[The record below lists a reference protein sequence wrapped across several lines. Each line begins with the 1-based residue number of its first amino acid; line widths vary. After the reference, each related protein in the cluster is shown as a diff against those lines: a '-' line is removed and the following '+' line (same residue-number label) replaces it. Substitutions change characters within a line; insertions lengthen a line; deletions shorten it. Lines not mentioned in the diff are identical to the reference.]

1 MEQALRRCTAC
12 HIVRTA
18 ESPGISMRLSR
29 ASLLAFVSQA
39 VPIAGLGLP
48 IVVYLPPFYADEMGL
63 GLATVGWIFMIT
75 RFFDVAIDPV
85 FGLLAD
91 RHGTRFGRRKPWIA
105 LSLPVL
111 MLSVWMIFAPSGHVG
126 DGYLL
131 AWLLVM
137 YVGWTLATIS
147 ILAWSAELATDYDA
161 RTRVQG
167 AYQAALMVGL
177 IAVLLIPAAYELS
190 GMPALRDKMRGV
202 GWFIVVL
209 LPVTFVAALAWVPEA
224 KVAER
229 AHLHWRDMAGALA
242 LSRPLRRLLLADLLV
257 GLSSGVS
264 GSLIV
269 FVARDAFALGDR
281 SGVLMLA
288 YFVTGCIAIPLWVWL
303 SRRAEKHTALIW
315 AQLYSIVLLP
325 VFFVAPVGSFWAA
338 LVIIALF
345 GLPYASHRFL
355 MKAMMADITDDDQVR
370 TGRMQAGVY
379 FGLLAMTEKIGLALA
394 VGVTYPLLAWVGFRT
409 GQRNDRAALDGLVLL
424 FVLLPAA
431 LHVLAALA
439 LWRFPLGRVAQH
451 ALRRQI
457 ENATGGGVRQAASR
471 R

>member
-1 MEQALRRCTAC
+1 
-12 HIVRTA
+12 
-18 ESPGISMRLSR
+18 MRLSR
-29 ASLLAFVSQA
+29 TSLLAFVSQA
-39 VPIAGLGLP
+39 LPIAGLGLP

-63 GLATVGWIFMIT
+63 GLAAVGWIFMIT

-91 RHGTRFGRRKPWIA
+91 RYGTRFGRRKPWIA
-105 LSLPVL
+105 LALPIL
-111 MLSVWMIFAPSGHVG
+111 MLSVWMIFAPAGKVG
-126 DGYLL
+126 DSYLL
-131 AWLLVM
+131 VWLLVM
-137 YVGWTLATIS
+137 YVGWTFATIS

-177 IAVLLIPAAYELS
+177 ITVLVIPAAFELM
-190 GMPALRDKMRGV
+190 GAPALRDKMRGI

-209 LPVTFVAALAWVPEA
+209 LPITFVAALAWVPET
-224 KVAER
+224 KVVER
-229 AHLHWRDMAGALA
+229 PEAHWRDVVAAL
-242 LSRPLRRLLLADLLV
+242 LGSRPLRRLLAADLTV

-269 FVARDAFALGDR
+269 FIARDAFALGDR
-281 SGVLMLA
+281 SGVLMLV
-288 YFVTGCIAIPLWVWL
+288 YFVVGCLAIPFWIWL
-303 SRRAEKHTALIW
+303 SRKAEKHTALIW
-315 AQLYSIVLLP
+315 AQVYSLVLLP
-325 VFFVAPVGSFWAA
+325 VFLVAPPGNFWAA
-338 LVIIALF
+338 LVMMALF

-394 VGVTYPLLAWVGFRT
+394 VGITYPLLQWVGFRT
-409 GQRNDRAALDGLVLL
+409 GVENDATALHGLVLL

-439 LWRFPLGRVAQH
+439 LWRFPLGRTAQRD
-451 ALRRQI
+451 LRRQI
-457 ENATGGGVRQAASR
+457 DTSTQSAE
-471 R
+471 

>member
-1 MEQALRRCTAC
+1 
-12 HIVRTA
+12 
-18 ESPGISMRLSR
+18 
-29 ASLLAFVSQA
+29 
-39 VPIAGLGLP
+39 
-48 IVVYLPPFYADEMGL
+48 
-63 GLATVGWIFMIT
+63 
-75 RFFDVAIDPV
+75 
-85 FGLLAD
+85 
-91 RHGTRFGRRKPWIA
+91 
-105 LSLPVL
+105 
-111 MLSVWMIFAPSGHVG
+111 
-126 DGYLL
+126 
-131 AWLLVM
+131 M
-137 YVGWTLATIS
+137 YVGWTFATIS

-177 IAVLLIPAAYELS
+177 IAVLVIPAVYELS
-190 GMPALRDKMRGV
+190 GTAALREKMRGV

-209 LPVTFVAALAWVPEA
+209 LPVTFVAALAWVPET
-224 KVAER
+224 KVTER
-229 AHLHWRDMAGALA
+229 AHLHWRDLVGAIVG
-242 LSRPLRRLLLADLLV
+242 SRPLRRLLLADLLV

-288 YFVTGCIAIPLWVWL
+288 YFVTGCVAIPLWIWF

-315 AQLYSIVLLP
+315 AQLYSVALLP
-325 VFFVAPVGSFWAA
+325 VFFVTPVGNFWAA

-409 GQRNDRAALDGLVLL
+409 GVRNDQAALDGLVLL

-439 LWRFPLGRVAQH
+439 LWRFPLGRAAQH
-451 ALRRQI
+451 ALRRRI
-457 ENATGGGVRQAASR
+457 DGDAADWER
-471 R
+471 RLPAGS

>member
-1 MEQALRRCTAC
+1 
-12 HIVRTA
+12 
-18 ESPGISMRLSR
+18 MRLSR
-29 ASLLAFVSQA
+29 VSLLAFISQA
-39 VPIAGLGLP
+39 LPVAGLGLP

-63 GLATVGWIFMIT
+63 GLAAVGWIFMIT

-91 RHGTRFGRRKPWIA
+91 RYGTRFGRRKPWIA
-105 LSLPVL
+105 LALPIL
-111 MLSVWMIFAPSGHVG
+111 MLSVWMIFAPAGTVG
-126 DGYLL
+126 GTYLL
-131 AWLLVM
+131 FWLLAM
-137 YVGWTLATIS
+137 YVGWTFATIS

-177 IAVLLIPAAYELS
+177 ITVLIIPAAYELM
-190 GMPALRDKMRGV
+190 GAPALRDKMRGV

-209 LPVTFVAALAWVPEA
+209 LPITFIAALAWVPET
-224 KVAER
+224 KVSER
-229 AHLHWRDMAGALA
+229 AEVHWRDMVGALVG
-242 LSRPLRRLLLADLLV
+242 SRPLRRLLAADLLV

-269 FVARDAFALGDR
+269 FIARDAFALGDR

-288 YFVTGCIAIPLWVWL
+288 YFVAGCLAIPFWVWL
-303 SRRAEKHTALIW
+303 SKRAEKHTALIW
-315 AQLYSIVLLP
+315 AQLYSLVLLP
-325 VFFVAPVGSFWAA
+325 VFLVAPPGNFWAA
-338 LVIIALF
+338 LAMIALF

-394 VGVTYPLLAWVGFRT
+394 VGITYPLLEWIGFRT
-409 GQRNDRAALDGLVLL
+409 GTRNDEAALHGLVLL
-424 FVLLPAA
+424 FVLLPAV
-431 LHVLAALA
+431 LHVLAALV
-439 LWRFPLGRVAQH
+439 LWRFPLGRAAQRD
-451 ALRRQI
+451 LRRRI
-457 ENATGGGVRQAASR
+457 EGDSLSAREAGGEGGAHREAMGG
-471 R
+471 

>member
-1 MEQALRRCTAC
+1 M
-12 HIVRTA
+12 H
-18 ESPGISMRLSR
+18 LSR
-29 ASLLAFVSQA
+29 ATLLAFVSQA
-39 VPIAGLGLP
+39 LPIAGLGLP

-63 GLATVGWIFMIT
+63 GLAAVGGIFMIT
-75 RFFDVAIDPV
+75 RLFDVAIDPV

-91 RHGTRFGRRKPWIA
+91 RYRTRFGRRKPWIA
-105 LSLPVL
+105 AALPIL
-111 MLSVWMIFAPSGHVG
+111 MLSVWMIFSPVG
-126 DGYLL
+126 AVSSGYLL
-131 AWLLVM
+131 TWLLLM
-137 YVGWTLATIS
+137 YVGWTFATIS

-161 RTRVQG
+161 RTRIQG

-177 IAVLLIPAAYELS
+177 IAVLVIPAAYELS
-190 GMPALRDKMRGV
+190 GTPALRDKMRGV

-209 LPVTFVAALAWVPEA
+209 LPITFAAAIACVPET
-224 KVAER
+224 KVVER
-229 AHLHWRDMAGALA
+229 DSVHWREVVDAL
-242 LSRPLRRLLLADLLV
+242 LNSRPLRRLLAADLLV

-288 YFVTGCIAIPLWVWL
+288 YFLTGCLAIPFWIWL

-325 VFFVAPVGSFWAA
+325 AFFMTPTGNFWFA
-338 LVIIALF
+338 LAVIALF
-345 GLPYASHRFL
+345 GMPYASHRFL

-394 VGVTYPLLAWVGFRT
+394 VGITYPLLAWAGFRT
-409 GQRNDRAALDGLVLL
+409 GVPNDQAALHGLMLV
-424 FVLLPAA
+424 FVLLPAV
-431 LHVLAALA
+431 LHVLAVLV
-439 LWRFPLGRVAQH
+439 LWRFPLGRAVQQ
-451 ALRRQI
+451 ALRRRI
-457 ENATGGGVRQAASR
+457 EETPLPAPATTGDH
-471 R
+471 

>member
-1 MEQALRRCTAC
+1 
-12 HIVRTA
+12 
-18 ESPGISMRLSR
+18 MRLSR
-29 ASLLAFVSQA
+29 ASLVAFVSQA

-63 GLATVGWIFMIT
+63 GLAAVGAIFMIT
-75 RFFDVAIDPV
+75 RLFDVAIDPV

-91 RHGTRFGRRKPWIA
+91 RYGTRFGRRKPWIA
-105 LSLPVL
+105 VALPILIV
-111 MLSVWMIFAPSGHVG
+111 STWMIFVPSGSVS
-126 DGYLL
+126 DSYLL
-131 AWLLVM
+131 IWLLVM
-137 YVGWTLATIS
+137 YVGWTFATIS

-177 IAVLLIPAAYELS
+177 ITVLLIPAAYELL
-190 GMPALRDKMRGV
+190 GDPTLPKPTLRDKMRGV

-209 LPVTFVAALAWVPEA
+209 LPITFVAALMRVPET
-224 KVAER
+224 KVIER
-229 AHLHWRDMAGALA
+229 SEVHWRDIVAALVG
-242 LSRPLRRLLLADLLV
+242 SRPLRRLLLADLLV

-264 GSLIV
+264 GSLII
-269 FVARDAFALGDR
+269 FVTRDAFALGER
-281 SGVLMLA
+281 SGVLMLV
-288 YFVTGCIAIPLWVWL
+288 YFLVGCLAIPFWVWF

-315 AQLYSIVLLP
+315 AQLYSLVLLP
-325 VFFVAPVGSFWAA
+325 VFLVAPPGNFWVA
-338 LVIIALF
+338 LIGIGLF

-394 VGVTYPLLAWVGFRT
+394 VGVTYPLLAWIGFRT
-409 GQRNDRAALDGLVLL
+409 GARNDQAALDGLVLV

-439 LWRFPLGRVAQH
+439 LWRFPLGRAAQH
-451 ALRRQI
+451 ALRRKI
-457 ENATGGGVRQAASR
+457 EGETAPQSTG
-471 R
+471 